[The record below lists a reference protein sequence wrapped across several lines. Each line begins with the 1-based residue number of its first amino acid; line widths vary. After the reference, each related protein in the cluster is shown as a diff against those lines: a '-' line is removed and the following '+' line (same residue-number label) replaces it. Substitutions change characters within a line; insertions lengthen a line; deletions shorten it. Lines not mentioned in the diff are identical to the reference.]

1 MIITLCGSARFERLF
16 RVWNEV
22 LTLAGHTVFDL
33 AVYPSEKQGTKQWYT
48 DLEKIKL
55 DAAHL
60 NKIAAS
66 DAIVVLN
73 LYGYIGE
80 STMRE
85 VMFARASGKQI
96 FFLESVG
103 LNPNPHHNDYTKA
116 RILSAAIDRV
126 DLPVKLDID
135 ICAYGDAADMLFSV
149 LCDEDAKKYS
159 EMVYAAELRGSD
171 GGS

>member
-16 RVWNEV
+16 KVWNEA

-33 AVYPSEKQGTKQWYT
+33 AVYPSEKDGVKQWYT

-60 NKIAAS
+60 QKIAKS

-80 STMRE
+80 STLRE
-85 VMFARASGKQI
+85 IMFANASGKSI
-96 FFLESVG
+96 FFLESEG
-103 LNPNPHHNDYTKA
+103 YTGTSCPDSDYTKS
-116 RILSAAIDRV
+116 RVYNAAIDRV
-126 DLPVKLDID
+126 DLPVSQPIEVH
-135 ICAYGDAADMLFSV
+135 IYGEAAEQLFYNLS
-149 LCDEDAKKYS
+149 DEDSRKYS
-159 EMVYAAELRGSD
+159 ELVSNAELRVR
-171 GGS
+171 